1 MNVSSWSERHAFF
14 ERLVALRDGYAAS
27 TDDRVAVL
35 SIADA
40 IRYAEAILTA
50 IELDIE
56 PWLAELDEAFS
67 AGPPDGAIHPSRGRR
82 FASDLLSGPHRS
94 SRSLGRQPEINGD

>member
-1 MNVSSWSERHAFF
+1 VSSWSEPHAFF

-27 TDDRVAVL
+27 TEDRVEVL
-35 SIADA
+35 SIPDA
-40 IRYAEAILTA
+40 IRYAEAIMTA

-67 AGPPDGAIHPSRGRR
+67 TKQPDAPIVPSRGRR
-82 FASDLLSGPHRS
+82 FASDLLEGPYGS
-94 SRSLGRQPEINGD
+94 SRSLRRRPEVDGD

>member
-1 MNVSSWSERHAFF
+1 VSSWSDRHTFF

-27 TDDRVAVL
+27 SEDRVAVL

-40 IRYAEAILTA
+40 IVYAEAIMSA

-56 PWLAELDEAFS
+56 PWLAELDESYSSEA
-67 AGPPDGAIHPSRGRR
+67 PDGPIHPSRGRR
-82 FASDLLSGPHRS
+82 FASDLLSGPRRS
-94 SRSLGRQPEINGD
+94 SRSLRRQPEIDEG